1 MKNIKKIMN
10 LGLILIVG
18 IILGFALIVLTYLLP
33 TNRIKENVGESIYT
47 FYKEKVYY
55 AVVDKYQATQLD
67 NYTDAI
73 MLSNAIYD
81 GSESAINKAVQVYR
95 YVNNLGGNPAGQLVE
110 FFGDKEIEWDTIT
123 YSRYWH
129 GYLAFLKPALL
140 VFNYSDIRMI
150 NQIVQ
155 TLLLVWIIYLLVKR
169 NFKEE
174 ILPFMTA
181 ILSIIPGAIALSLQ
195 FSTTIYI
202 SLISVILILL
212 FHEKLQNKYIYFFLI
227 LGMVTSFIDFLTCPI
242 LTLGIPMLQL
252 VILNKNDWKKDIKDI
267 IILSIM
273 WGIGYAGM
281 WIGKWI
287 ISSIVLQENLIDSA
301 LKMIAQR
308 TADESAEGN
317 FTKLDVLR
325 RNLKMII
332 TVPNILMFVLNFI
345 YITYKAIKE
354 KIWKRKNQYL
364 KIIPFCIIAMMPFA
378 WYVFASNHSFM
389 HYWFTYRSLAVTI
402 FAILSGFTVVLLKNE
417 MEKQ

>member
-1 MKNIKKIMN
+1 MKNIKKIIN
-10 LGLILIVG
+10 IGLILVLG
-18 IILGFALIVLTYLLP
+18 IILGFTLIVLTYLLP
-33 TNRIKENVGESIYT
+33 TNRIKENVEESIYT

-55 AVVDKYQATQLD
+55 AVVDRYPSTQLD

-81 GSESAINKAVQVYR
+81 GSESTINKAVQVYR
-95 YVNNLGGNPAGQLVE
+95 YVNNSGGNPANQLVE
-110 FFGDKEIEWDTIT
+110 FYSDKDFEWSTDE

-242 LTLGIPMLQL
+242 LTLGIPMLQI

-301 LKMIAQR
+301 LKTIAQR

-332 TVPNILMFVLNFI
+332 TVPNILMVVLNFI

-364 KIIPFCIIAMMPFA
+364 KAIPFCIIAMMPFA
-378 WYVFASNHSFM
+378 WDVFASNHSFM
-389 HYWFTYRSLAVTI
+389 HYWFTYRNLAVTI